1 MHNFTLILFR
11 NVHRQTL
18 RLKFAIFHFSRNRRE
33 STYRAHDAK
42 IKFIL
47 FKRTLKIMK
56 NVIFSSLIEVLEIFR
71 LLWYS
76 NEITHNVRL
85 LNRGKSCTSLRL
97 LKKSLETLDVDT
109 DHQTERIVEVFQLPY
124 SNGNVPRPISLFVKK
139 YSFSDIVYSRSNF
152 SFGLVK

>member
-1 MHNFTLILFR
+1 
-11 NVHRQTL
+11 
-18 RLKFAIFHFSRNRRE
+18 
-33 STYRAHDAK
+33 
-42 IKFIL
+42 
-47 FKRTLKIMK
+47 MK

-124 SNGNVPRPISLFVKK
+124 SNGNVPRPISIFVKK